1 MVYSRMDNELE
12 MIIQKTKKHI
22 DTKKALG
29 DLNDFIKKQISIN
42 REETAATLQVSQEP
56 TSSKLPW

>member
-42 REETAATLQVSQEP
+42 REETAATLQVSQ
-56 TSSKLPW
+56 